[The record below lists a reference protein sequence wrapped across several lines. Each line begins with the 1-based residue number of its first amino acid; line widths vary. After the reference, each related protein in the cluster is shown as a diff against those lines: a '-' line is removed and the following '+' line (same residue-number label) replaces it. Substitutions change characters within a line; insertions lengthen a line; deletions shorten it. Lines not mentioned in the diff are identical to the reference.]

1 MEVPVPSPWAALIAL
16 VAAVLP
22 GSAQA
27 AQAAQPPG
35 AVEQAAPAAQ
45 TVQQLRVEVLE
56 SYPHDRAAFT
66 QGLEIHDGV
75 LYEGTGLYRQSD
87 LRIVEP
93 TTGEVR
99 QRVALPDT
107 AFGEGITVVGDRIW
121 QLTFLEEIAFRRD
134 RATLA
139 EVGQVGYTG
148 QGWGLCHDPASD
160 RLVMSSGQPE
170 LVFRDPETFET
181 LGSVPVTLDGQPL
194 LDINELECVDGQVW
208 ANVWRTDRIVRIDP
222 ETGVVNAVVD
232 AAGLLTEAEQA
243 GVDVLNGIAAVPCTD
258 TFMITGKL
266 WPRLF
271 LVRFVAAA

>member
-1 MEVPVPSPWAALIAL
+1 MPSLWAALTAL
-16 VAAVLP
+16 VTAVLP
-22 GSAQA
+22 ASAQA
-27 AQAAQPPG
+27 APVAQPPD
-35 AVEQAAPAAQ
+35 
-45 TVQQLRVEVLE
+45 TVQQLRVEVLA

-107 AFGEGITVVGDRIW
+107 AFGEGITLVGDRIW
-121 QLTFLEEIAFRRD
+121 QLTFLEEFAFLRD
-134 RATLA
+134 RDTLA
-139 EVGQVGYTG
+139 EISQVGYTG
-148 QGWGLCHDPASD
+148 QGWGLCHDPGRG

-170 LVFRDPETFET
+170 LVFRDPETFDA

-194 LDINELECVDGQVW
+194 PDINELECVDGQVW

-232 AAGLLTEAEQA
+232 AAGLLTESEQV